1 MQLARKLPMRGTM
14 AAAGVAAF
22 VVTLIAT
29 TFGKMTDEQ
38 VRQAWDGFQA
48 LLMLLGVGIGG
59 DTWRPSG
66 QAIAA
71 NRITSST
78 STAVVGVVTPSTSGG
93 AE

>member
-1 MQLARKLPMRGTM
+1 MQLARKFPMRGSM
-14 AAAGVAAF
+14 AAAGMVAF
-22 VVTLIAT
+22 VVTLVASM
-29 TFGKMTDEQ
+29 FGKMTDEQ

-71 NRITSST
+71 NAMQSST
-78 STAVVGVVTPSTSGG
+78 SAAIVGVVAPKDPGG